1 MAFNAFTA
9 VKLSDDGKTVLV
21 KGKSTEDYDAQRIE
35 VAVIDVNDEDRRLQG
50 PADDPEK
57 PEWEATLLNEP
68 DGKPPFKD
76 GDTVV
81 VAGAATS
88 EKDGFELWAGVSE
101 DDLLTPKIDL
111 VQKPQL

>member
-1 MAFNAFTA
+1 
-9 VKLSDDGKTVLV
+9 V
-21 KGKSTEDYDAQRIE
+21 
-35 VAVIDVNDEDRRLQG
+35 
-50 PADDPEK
+50 
-57 PEWEATLLNEP
+57 
-68 DGKPPFKD
+68 
-76 GDTVV
+76 VV